1 MNPVLT
7 EIYSTVLS
15 GAPYVIAAYAGI
27 LFVLFAYVCY
37 VLATLHKSEKKLA
50 ALEEHVMAMPDH
62 VDVQSAASCD
72 ILKEK

>member
-27 LFVLFAYVCY
+27 LLVLFAYVCY
-37 VLATLHKSEKKLA
+37 VLVTLHKTEKKIA
-50 ALEEHVMAMPDH
+50 ALEEHVMATPDH
-62 VDVQSAASCD
+62 VDLQKAASRD